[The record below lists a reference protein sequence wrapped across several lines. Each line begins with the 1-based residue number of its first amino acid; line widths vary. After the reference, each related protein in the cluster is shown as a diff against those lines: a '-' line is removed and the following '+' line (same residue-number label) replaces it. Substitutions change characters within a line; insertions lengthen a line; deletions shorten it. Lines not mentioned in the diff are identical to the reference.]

1 MGASGRRQVRRGRRQ
16 VRRGL
21 GGEIFMVRGRAT
33 GVQDG
38 READVGVSSSA
49 LGSQR
54 EDLGR
59 A

>member
-1 MGASGRRQVRRGRRQ
+1 MGASGRRQ

-54 EDLGR
+54 EDLGG